1 MRREAAFARAA
12 GPAGVCPRAADRRRR
27 ARRSCENVCPRAA
40 AGAPRQCAHF
50 RVRGRPAAAPV
61 DGNAR
66 PDDERPFGFVC
77 KNGRRRWCAPAHERR
92 CVACGARTRSPAV
105 DGGLALSL
113 AARSGFLGFR
123 DALGARC
130 RRSDAG
136 ALPHVADLAL
146 AGVSERGLRLAARL
160 CPNLKSLDVSGCAG
174 GGDAAVLAAL
184 LERCPKLETL
194 VVGAVGAAGLRTLA
208 ALGLRSLSVGDFGY
222 GDLGPLAAAL
232 DGAPPTLAALRV
244 DCHHFCFA
252 GWAAPPPASA
262 ARGLRS
268 VERLRVASA
277 WGDPGWLWGLA
288 PNVAALSLAGCRS
301 VGDAPGLRGLGRLAD
316 LDVSGSPYVTG
327 FSRPAVR
334 QLARTLARLDVSD
347 CASMFCVDFAAG
359 LSALEVLEARG
370 LGIAALPRGLG
381 ELARLRRVDVSR
393 CAALAELPASLGD
406 GAPALRAVD
415 VAGCPALAKF
425 PASLVQRGVLRGW
438 GS

>member
-27 ARRSCENVCPRAA
+27 ARHSCENVCPRA

-50 RVRGRPAAAPV
+50 RVRGRPAAARV

-92 CVACGARTRSPAV
+92 CVACGARTRSPRV
-105 DGGLALSL
+105 DASLALSL

-160 CPNLKSLDVSGCAG
+160 CPNLKRLDVSGCAG

-232 DGAPPTLAALRV
+232 DGAPPTLKALRV

-262 ARGLRS
+262 QRGLRS

-277 WGDPGWLWGLA
+277 WGDPPCGNLQ
-288 PNVAALSLAGCRS
+288 PDFNVHLFDNFDTISSAALREL
-301 VGDAPGLRGLGRLAD
+301 DASDRFVQKSPESTSMWPSSRGLKFL
-316 LDVSGSPYVTG
+316 L
-327 FSRPAVR
+327 
-334 QLARTLARLDVSD
+334 
-347 CASMFCVDFAAG
+347 
-359 LSALEVLEARG
+359 
-370 LGIAALPRGLG
+370 
-381 ELARLRRVDVSR
+381 
-393 CAALAELPASLGD
+393 D
-406 GAPALRAVD
+406 GAFHWLISTQATRAGSG
-415 VAGCPALAKF
+415 ASRRTWPRCRWRGAAPSATRRGCGG
-425 PASLVQRGVLRGW
+425 SGGW
-438 GS
+438 RISTCPGAPT

>member
-1 MRREAAFARAA
+1 MAE
-12 GPAGVCPRAADRRRR
+12 
-27 ARRSCENVCPRAA
+27 
-40 AGAPRQCAHF
+40 
-50 RVRGRPAAAPV
+50 
-61 DGNAR
+61 
-66 PDDERPFGFVC
+66 
-77 KNGRRRWCAPAHERR
+77 
-92 CVACGARTRSPAV
+92 
-105 DGGLALSL
+105 
-113 AARSGFLGFR
+113 
-123 DALGARC
+123 
-130 RRSDAG
+130 
-136 ALPHVADLAL
+136 
-146 AGVSERGLRLAARL
+146 
-160 CPNLKSLDVSGCAG
+160 
-174 GGDAAVLAAL
+174 
-184 LERCPKLETL
+184 LERFE
-194 VVGAVGAAGLRTLA
+194 V
-208 ALGLRSLSVGDFGY
+208 
-222 GDLGPLAAAL
+222 
-232 DGAPPTLAALRV
+232 
-244 DCHHFCFA
+244 FA
-252 GWAAPPPASA
+252 G
-262 ARGLRS
+262 RGVPL
-268 VERLRVASA
+268 VDFHT
-277 WGDPGWLWGLA
+277 GDPGWLWGLA

>member
-12 GPAGVCPRAADRRRR
+12 GAAGVCPRAADRRRR

-40 AGAPRQCAHF
+40 GAPRQCAHF
-50 RVRGRPAAAPV
+50 RVRGRPAAAQI

-77 KNGRRRWCAPAHERR
+77 KNGRRRC
-92 CVACGARTRSPAV
+92 
-105 DGGLALSL
+105 
-113 AARSGFLGFR
+113 
-123 DALGARC
+123 
-130 RRSDAG
+130 
-136 ALPHVADLAL
+136 
-146 AGVSERGLRLAARL
+146 
-160 CPNLKSLDVSGCAG
+160 
-174 GGDAAVLAAL
+174 
-184 LERCPKLETL
+184 
-194 VVGAVGAAGLRTLA
+194 
-208 ALGLRSLSVGDFGY
+208 
-222 GDLGPLAAAL
+222 
-232 DGAPPTLAALRV
+232 
-244 DCHHFCFA
+244 
-252 GWAAPPPASA
+252 
-262 ARGLRS
+262 

-301 VGDAPGLRGLGRLAD
+301 VGDAPGLRGLARLAE

-347 CASMFCVDFAAG
+347 CASMFCVDFVTG
-359 LSALEVLEARG
+359 LAALEVFEARG
-370 LGIAALPRGLG
+370 SASPRCRAASAK
-381 ELARLRRVDVSR
+381 LARL
-393 CAALAELPASLGD
+393 
-406 GAPALRAVD
+406 GAPTSLRWRRGAAGEPGRRRAALRAVD